1 MLDDNNTTYSFQTVI
16 DNIVKHGQKDLLDSF
31 GDRGKPNS
39 DGLVGENSS
48 GWLHPRNQMNAGT
61 YLWVNVGIGNVEKID
76 DALFAIETAYSFQN
90 ADGSLQ
96 SNLDISEKEN
106 MSGHSFFLSET
117 AYGLLV
123 LSQSDYVSQFQ
134 SRIDAL
140 LPSISALANWLY
152 GHPDWKEFLIDESHF
167 TNRSFFNGGALYFS
181 GLLLDDSQLINAG
194 EEILDK
200 ALAQQDPTE
209 GWYLET
215 GYSEEEKFGGDV
227 SYQFVSLLTVFQI
240 ATQKDDLDYQ
250 NSFELG
256 WDWAASNIDDRGFIN
271 SDGSTRIPYEEK
283 EVDIDRAAG
292 VTLLT
297 GGVFNDE
304 VISDLAKLITDS
316 AVNTPQTYFLDTD
329 EYSSISTTITNLVS
343 IDNFS
348 TIGTATRDGNDLI
361 YDPDDKFRYLGS
373 DELGSD
379 IVSYTFTNDEGEIET
394 AKLSIIISGIND
406 NPITG
411 DDEFTTTEKFSL
423 TIAKNDLLFND
434 SDIDGDIL
442 RVTELNTSLTL
453 GNVRVVERQIT
464 YNPNGQFDYLKL
476 GQTATDSFT
485 YTLSDG
491 RGGIKTGEVTI
502 TVTGV
507 NDNPVALDDRLSAGE
522 NNSLIIAKT
531 DLLFNDIDVDS
542 PTLRL
547 TTLDDSLTLGR
558 VTING
563 TNLIYNPN
571 GEFDYLK
578 AGHTATDSFSYTLS
592 DGQGGTDTGSVTITV
607 TGVNDNPVAV
617 DDLLNTTANQL
628 LTITEPDLLLND
640 NDIDGDILRVTGL
653 DTSLTLGNVRVVE
666 RQITYNP
673 NGQFDYL
680 ELGQTA
686 TDGFSYTLSDGR
698 GGTETGKVT
707 ITITGVNDDPVAVA
721 IPSPNH

>member
-1 MLDDNNTTYSFQTVI
+1 
-16 DNIVKHGQKDLLDSF
+16 
-31 GDRGKPNS
+31 
-39 DGLVGENSS
+39 
-48 GWLHPRNQMNAGT
+48 
-61 YLWVNVGIGNVEKID
+61 
-76 DALFAIETAYSFQN
+76 
-90 ADGSLQ
+90 
-96 SNLDISEKEN
+96 
-106 MSGHSFFLSET
+106 
-117 AYGLLV
+117 
-123 LSQSDYVSQFQ
+123 
-134 SRIDAL
+134 
-140 LPSISALANWLY
+140 
-152 GHPDWKEFLIDESHF
+152 
-167 TNRSFFNGGALYFS
+167 
-181 GLLLDDSQLINAG
+181 
-194 EEILDK
+194 
-200 ALAQQDPTE
+200 
-209 GWYLET
+209 
-215 GYSEEEKFGGDV
+215 
-227 SYQFVSLLTVFQI
+227 
-240 ATQKDDLDYQ
+240 
-250 NSFELG
+250 
-256 WDWAASNIDDRGFIN
+256 
-271 SDGSTRIPYEEK
+271 
-283 EVDIDRAAG
+283 
-292 VTLLT
+292 
-297 GGVFNDE
+297 
-304 VISDLAKLITDS
+304 
-316 AVNTPQTYFLDTD
+316 
-329 EYSSISTTITNLVS
+329 
-343 IDNFS
+343 
-348 TIGTATRDGNDLI
+348 
-361 YDPDDKFRYLGS
+361 
-373 DELGSD
+373 
-379 IVSYTFTNDEGEIET
+379 
-394 AKLSIIISGIND
+394 
-406 NPITG
+406 
-411 DDEFTTTEKFSL
+411 
-423 TIAKNDLLFND
+423 
-434 SDIDGDIL
+434 
-442 RVTELNTSLTL
+442 
-453 GNVRVVERQIT
+453 
-464 YNPNGQFDYLKL
+464 L